1 MAGARMDELALAV
14 VVPTAAA
21 ILAIPM
27 GARAR
32 WLAPPVAVLSILL
45 ALRIAAQVPADLAL
59 GGFAPPLGIRLRA
72 DGMAAAFL
80 LMSALAAGASALFA
94 MHWYGGGEERR
105 EPYAFWPL
113 FHSAWASVVAL
124 FLLNDLF
131 SLYVALEL
139 LTLAGVGLVLLSG
152 RRGALEASARYLLY
166 ALGGSLAYLLGVALI
181 FAAHGT
187 LDLALLK
194 ESAGADRAMMVAA
207 AVMSIGLLAKAAL
220 FPLHLWLP
228 PAHAAAPAPAS
239 AILSALVVKAS
250 AYLLLRL
257 WFEIF
262 PPLAN
267 EALLLG
273 AGLLG
278 SAGVIWASV
287 LALRQ
292 GRLKMIIA
300 YSTVAQLGYLL
311 FALPLAGGSGPAQPW
326 SAGAWSGAMFQAL
339 SHGLA
344 KAALFLCAGAMMRAA
359 GSDRLD
365 DLEGLGKA
373 LPVASFA
380 FALAALSIL
389 GLPPSG
395 GFLAKYLLLT
405 TSFASGQWWWVLPL
419 LGGGLL
425 AAAYMFRP
433 LERLMRPRPAE
444 AAPLRPVPRAM
455 ELWPLLLALL
465 SVLLG
470 ILSLPVFELLQV
482 DNPRTAEEGLT

>member
-1 MAGARMDELALAV
+1 MDELALAV

-21 ILAIPM
+21 LLAIPM

-32 WLAPPVAVLSILL
+32 WLAPAVALLSLLL
-45 ALRIAAQVPADLAL
+45 ALRIAAGVPAELAL

-80 LMSALAAGASALFA
+80 QMSSLVAGASAMFA
-94 MHWYGGGEERR
+94 MHWYGGGPERR
-105 EPYAFWPL
+105 EPFAFWPL
-113 FHSAWASVVAL
+113 FHASSASVVAL
-124 FLLNDLF
+124 FLLDDLF

-152 RRGALEASARYLLY
+152 TRAGLEAAVRYLLY
-166 ALGGSLAYLLGVALI
+166 ALGGSLAYLLGVALV

-187 LDLALLK
+187 LDLGLLRGQI
-194 ESAGADRAMMVAA
+194 GATPAMQVAA
-207 AVMSIGLLAKAAL
+207 GVMSIGLVAKAAL
-220 FPLHLWLP
+220 FPLHFWLP

-257 WFEIF
+257 WFELF
-262 PPLAN
+262 PALGT
-267 EALLLG
+267 EALVLG
-273 AGLLG
+273 AGILG
-278 SAGVIWASV
+278 SVGVFWASL
-287 LALRQ
+287 LAVRQ
-292 GRLKMIIA
+292 GHLKMIIA
-300 YSTVAQLGYLL
+300 YSTIAQLGYLL
-311 FALPLAGGSGPAQPW
+311 LAFPLAGGSGPAQPW

-344 KAALFLCAGAMMRAA
+344 KAAMFLCAGAMMRAA
-359 GSDRLD
+359 ASDRLE
-365 DLEGLGKA
+365 DLDGVGAA

-380 FALAALSIL
+380 FALAALSIM

-405 TSFASGQWWWVLPL
+405 NSFTSGQWWWALPL

-425 AAAYMFRP
+425 AAAYVFRP
-433 LERLMRPRPAE
+433 LERLMRPRRDE
-444 AAPLRPVPRAM
+444 APPLRPVPRAM
-455 ELWPLLLALL
+455 ELWPLLLAIL

-470 ILSLPVFELLQV
+470 MASLPVFELLQIG
-482 DNPRTAEEGLT
+482 NPRAAEEGLP